1 MNNAL
6 NDLLQ
11 QPGIWR
17 AAEVQHNTGLNHVST
32 GYTALDDALPGG
44 GWPQGALTELLHDR
58 PGIGELRL
66 LIPALARLSREG
78 RWIALIAPPYIPY
91 APALAGLGVDLSRV
105 LLVHPRN
112 ERDALWA
119 VEQAL
124 RNGNCGAVLAWPRA
138 VDERSLRRLQ
148 LAAEEGGAWGVLFR
162 NALASAQTSPAA
174 LRLQLQHREA
184 GLGVHL
190 LKCRGGTNQR
200 EVVIDLSL
208 QPRTQPAAPA
218 PETQADPAPEAAP
231 AKPMATPADQPPAPR
246 LRRDRSNRRRAM
258 QMDLPLPTG
267 ARRFPSQATPLGA
280 LPTRH
285 KGHLARLRDR
295 LMG

>member
-17 AAEVQHNTGLNHVST
+17 ATEVQHNTGMDHVST
-32 GYTALDDALPGG
+32 GYTALDEALPGG

-112 ERDALWA
+112 DHDALWA

-124 RNGNCGAVLAWPRA
+124 RNGNCGAVLAWPRT

-148 LAAEEGGAWGVLFR
+148 LAAEEGGTWGVLFR
-162 NALASAQTSPAA
+162 SALAGAQTSPAA
-174 LRLQLQHREA
+174 LRLQLQHHEA
-184 GLGVHL
+184 GLGVRL

-200 EVVIDLSL
+200 EVVIDLNLRPRSRPTAL
-208 QPRTQPAAPA
+208 QPQT
-218 PETQADPAPEAAP
+218 ESAPEAAP
-231 AKPMATPADQPPAPR
+231 PARPMATPADQPVTTR
-246 LRRDRSNRRRAM
+246 LRRDRGNRRRAM

-267 ARRFPSQATPLGA
+267 PRRFSSQATPLGT
-280 LPTRH
+280 LPARN